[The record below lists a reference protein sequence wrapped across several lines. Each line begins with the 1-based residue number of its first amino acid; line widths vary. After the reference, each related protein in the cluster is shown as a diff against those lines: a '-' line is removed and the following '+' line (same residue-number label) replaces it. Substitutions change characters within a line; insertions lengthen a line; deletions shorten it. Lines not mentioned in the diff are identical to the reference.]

1 MKIVGVD
8 FDYFMTRSVLY
19 DEEKNKLC
27 MIVSCRTKKEL
38 KDRSFTIEIPGI
50 NECIKEAFKREGIID
65 GR

>member
-19 DEEKNKLC
+19 SEEKNKLC
-27 MIVSCRTKKEL
+27 MIVSYRTKKEL

-65 GR
+65 G

>member
-27 MIVSCRTKKEL
+27 MIVSCRTKK
-38 KDRSFTIEIPGI
+38 R
-50 NECIKEAFKREGIID
+50 A
-65 GR
+65 